1 MQRARQL
8 GLIQDKGETGPAN
21 SITDVPGVQ
30 VGHVTI
36 SQGDVRTG
44 VTALLPHSG
53 NIFLEKVPAAVEV
66 INGFGK
72 SAGLMQIQELGNIET
87 PILMTNTFGVG
98 SCINGL
104 VRYALGQNPDIGRK
118 TSTVNSVVTECND
131 GYLSDIQSMAVR
143 EDHVFEAIAKASSS
157 VEEGSVGA
165 GTGMTCF
172 GFKGGIGTASR
183 IVTAGDVRYT
193 LGVLTLTNFGSA
205 GKLILPNGKR
215 IAPPSEPRPEKGS
228 VIIVI
233 ATDAPLDARQLKRI
247 ARRAGAGLARLGS
260 YYGNGSGD
268 VVIAFSTQNRLS
280 HHPSKSLPYKAPLH
294 ESFIDGFFEGTA
306 NMTVEAVLNSMTM
319 SPAIKGYQGH
329 FVPSLFDSIR
339 QAH

>member
-8 GLIQDKGETGPAN
+8 GLIEDKGETGPAN
-21 SITDVPGVQ
+21 SLTDVPGVQ

-36 SQGDVRTG
+36 RDGDVRTG
-44 VTALLPHSG
+44 VTALLPHPG
-53 NIFLEKVPAAVEV
+53 NVFLEKVPAAVEV

-87 PILMTNTFGVG
+87 PLLMTNTFGVG
-98 SCINGL
+98 SCINGV
-104 VRYALGQNPDIGRK
+104 VRYALGQNPDVGRK
-118 TSTVNSVVTECND
+118 TSTVNPIVTECND
-131 GYLSDIQSMAVR
+131 GYLSDIQALAVR
-143 EDHVFEAIAKASSS
+143 EDHVFEAIAKASSK

-183 IVTAGDVRYT
+183 RVKAADARYT

-205 GKLILPNGKR
+205 GKLTLPNGKKV
-215 IAPPSEPRPEKGS
+215 APPSEPRPDQGS

-233 ATDAPLDARQLKRI
+233 ATDAPLESRQLKRI

-260 YYGNGSGD
+260 YYGHGSGD
-268 VVIAFSTQNRLS
+268 VVIAFSTQNRIS
-280 HHPSKSLPYKAPLH
+280 HYAGKTLPYMAPVH
-294 ESFIDGFFEGTA
+294 ESYLDGFFEATA

-319 SPAIKGYQGH
+319 SPAVKGFQGH
-329 FVPSLFDSIR
+329 FVPSLFDSL
-339 QAH
+339 A